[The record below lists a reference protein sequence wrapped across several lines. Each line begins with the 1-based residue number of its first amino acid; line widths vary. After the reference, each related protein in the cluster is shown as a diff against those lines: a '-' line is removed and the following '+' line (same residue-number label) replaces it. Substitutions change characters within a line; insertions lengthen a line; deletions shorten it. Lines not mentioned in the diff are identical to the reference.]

1 MVDCI
6 AHDCIDPNMSHAGGS
21 VTQVE
26 ELIVENWWVTIQEQG
41 GPGTQ

>member
-6 AHDCIDPNMSHAGGS
+6 ARDCIDPNISRAGGS

-26 ELIVENWWVTIQEQG
+26 ELIVESWRVTIQERE